1 MIQEPNLSAPIPG
14 QSLTGEPK
22 GYAWERPPEY
32 NTPEEALEFYLP
44 KKTDEET
51 TDDILLALE
60 NDFPLSIL
68 VKGIY
73 MNGVME
79 GLHSID
85 VGLLIAP
92 VLHEVILS
100 IAKTHNVDFD
110 ETPISES
117 ERLEGKEKDRL
128 ATAVE
133 RFLEKVEDRDE
144 GTELIMSAAEAVQE
158 EQPPQQ
164 DVEMEQ
170 PPEAEPQRGL
180 MARSE

>member
-1 MIQEPNLSAPIPG
+1 MVLAVFNLEC
-14 QSLTGEPK
+14 Q
-22 GYAWERPPEY
+22 
-32 NTPEEALEFYLP
+32 
-44 KKTDEET
+44 KK
-51 TDDILLALE
+51 
-60 NDFPLSIL
+60 F
-68 VKGIY
+68 
-73 MNGVME
+73 
-79 GLHSID
+79 D

-144 GTELIMSAAEAVQE
+144 GTHL
-158 EQPPQQ
+158 
-164 DVEMEQ
+164 
-170 PPEAEPQRGL
+170 R
-180 MARSE
+180 

>member
-1 MIQEPNLSAPIPG
+1 MSNVFNGPVPG
-14 QSLTGEPK
+14 QSLTSEPK
-22 GYAWERPPEY
+22 GFPFERPADIVDPL
-32 NTPEEALEFYLP
+32 EALDLHIDNMSKPESIEDALFFLEAGLDLV
-44 KKTDEET
+44 TLVEG
-51 TDDILLALE
+51 ILRSA
-60 NDFPLSIL
+60 
-68 VKGIY
+68 
-73 MNGVME
+73 VME
-79 GLHSID
+79 GIHSLD
-85 VGLLIAP
+85 VSLIIAP

-144 GTELIMSAAEAVQE
+144 GTELIVSAAEAVQE